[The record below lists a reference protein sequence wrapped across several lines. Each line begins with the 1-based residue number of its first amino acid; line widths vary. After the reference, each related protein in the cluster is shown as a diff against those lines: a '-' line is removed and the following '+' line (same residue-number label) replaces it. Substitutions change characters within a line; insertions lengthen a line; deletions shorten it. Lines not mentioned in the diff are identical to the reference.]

1 MKLSDVCL
9 MYGIPFEKVVRIV
22 GYDADGFMYNNG
34 INDFMTIDLGLRLV
48 IVKLNGEKKIYYTK
62 EFKVALE
69 LEYFL
74 DGEVVANHCSDNDGK
89 IDFIFDY
96 SNERAINFFEEEL

>member
-1 MKLSDVCL
+1 MFLT
-9 MYGIPFEKVVRIV
+9 YFNKVFTKTKQVLQKTQH
-22 GYDADGFMYNNG
+22 NNG

-48 IVKLNGEKKIYYTK
+48 IIKLNGEKKIYYTK